1 MPESFPWILLSG
13 IGLIWIGYKIWHSE
27 QKESSL
33 SSSDPLVLANPIV
46 QAGLEQNLAPLY
58 FVPDSNNPR
67 RLTLEPTAVKAL
79 QRESSP
85 LRYVIHHAAA
95 VFPDQQMVELRD
107 YEYSVNGEREGS
119 IFELNPSD
127 EEPAVVEA
135 DTRGAISESIA
146 SYRVMKGIIVFAQP
160 QTS

>member
-13 IGLIWIGYKIWHSE
+13 IGLIWIGYKIWHSKE
-27 QKESSL
+27 KESSL
-33 SSSDPLVLANPIV
+33 SSADPLVLANPIV
-46 QAGLEQNLAPLY
+46 QAGLEQNLTPLY